1 MTPGTAKQGI
11 IRVIFFV
18 IIAINGKKAI
28 VISNLTIIP
37 RDQHQVSRKHIGDNA
52 LKVLSRLRRAGY
64 DAYLVGGCVRDL
76 MIGKIPK
83 DFDVSTNAHP
93 EQIKKVF
100 SNCRLVG
107 RRFRLAHIHFGRE
120 VIEVATFRAPHH
132 REGES
137 LQHEDG
143 RILRDNVYG
152 TEEEDAWRRD
162 FTVNALYYDISDF
175 SIRDHVGAMA
185 DIESRTLRMIG
196 DPYERYKEDP
206 VRMLRA
212 IRFAAKLGFSIE
224 PLTQAP
230 IKELGAMLKDIPS
243 SRLFDELLK
252 LFHGAAAVRAF
263 QLLREYDLSRYLFPL
278 TDEYF
283 KRNVDSSAER
293 LVIASLANTDARIK
307 EGKSVTPAF
316 LFATMLWGP
325 LLEELDAK
333 SHKVPQYQAI
343 HIAADQ
349 LLATQ
354 LQYTSIP
361 RRFSVMMREIWQLQS
376 RFETRWGK
384 RPWRLLEHP
393 RFRAAYDFLV
403 LRADAGEVE
412 PELAAWWTEFQEC
425 DEARQKKMLKKND
438 GPRKRHRRTRSA
450 APKTVDA

>member
-1 MTPGTAKQGI
+1 MVTIDKQK
-11 IRVIFFV
+11 V
-18 IIAINGKKAI
+18 I
-28 VISNLTIIP
+28 VISNIEIIA
-37 RDQHQVSRKHIGDNA
+37 RSQHQVSRKHISDNA

-76 MIGKIPK
+76 LIGKLPK

-93 EQIKKVF
+93 EQVKDVF
-100 SNCRLVG
+100 KNCRLIG
-107 RRFRLAHIHFGRE
+107 RRFRLAHIYFGRE

-132 REGES
+132 QEGES

-162 FTVNALYYDISDF
+162 FTVNALYYDIADF

-196 DPYERYKEDP
+196 EPSERYKEDP

-212 IRFAAKLGFSIE
+212 IRFAAKLDFTIE
-224 PLTQAP
+224 PATQAP
-230 IKELGAMLKDIPS
+230 IKELGSMLKDIPS

-252 LFHGAAAVRAF
+252 LFHGASAVKTF
-263 QLLREYDLSRYLFPL
+263 QLLRDYDLLRYLFPL
-278 TDEYF
+278 TDDYF
-283 KRNVDSSAER
+283 KHNRDSDAER
-293 LVIASLANTDARIK
+293 LVIASLTNTDARIA

-316 LFATMLWGP
+316 LFAAMLWGP
-325 LLEELDAK
+325 MLAELDRM
-333 SHKVPQYQAI
+333 SDKVPQYQAI
-343 HIAADQ
+343 QIAADQ

-384 RPWRLLEHP
+384 RPWRLLAHP

-403 LRADAGEVE
+403 LRANAGEVE
-412 PELAAWWTEFQEC
+412 PELATWWTEFQEC
-425 DEARQKKMLKKND
+425 DEIQQKKMLKKND
-438 GPRKRHRRTRSA
+438 GPKKRRRKPQTA
-450 APKTVDA
+450 ASG

>member
-1 MTPGTAKQGI
+1 M
-11 IRVIFFV
+11 
-18 IIAINGKKAI
+18 
-28 VISNLTIIP
+28 
-37 RDQHQVSRKHIGDNA
+37 
-52 LKVLSRLRRAGY
+52 RRAGY

-76 MIGKIPK
+76 LIGQTPK

-93 EQIKKVF
+93 DQVREVF
-100 SNCRLVG
+100 KNCRLIG

-120 VIEVATFRAPHH
+120 VIEVATFRAPHSQ
-132 REGES
+132 EGEG

-152 TEEEDAWRRD
+152 NEEDDAWRRD

-175 SIRDHVGAMA
+175 SVRDHVEAMT
-185 DIESRTLRMIG
+185 DIESRTLRIIG
-196 DPYERYKEDP
+196 DPSERYKEDP

-212 IRFAAKLGFSIE
+212 IRFAAKLDFSIE
-224 PLTQAP
+224 PATQAP
-230 IKELGAMLKDIPS
+230 IKGLGAMLKDIPS

-252 LFHGAAAVRAF
+252 LFHGAAAVKTF
-263 QLLREYDLSRYLFPL
+263 QLLREYDLLRYLFPL
-278 TDEYF
+278 SDQYF
-283 KRNVDSSAER
+283 KQNAQSSAER
-293 LVIASLANTDARIK
+293 LVMASLANTDERIK
-307 EGKSVTPAF
+307 EGKPVTPAF
-316 LFATMLWGP
+316 LFAAMLWGP
-325 LLEELDAK
+325 MLAELEAK
-333 SHKVPQYQAI
+333 SHKVPQHQAI
-343 HIAADQ
+343 QLAADT

-412 PELAAWWTEFQEC
+412 PELAAWWTEFQER
-425 DEARQKKMLKKND
+425 DEEQQEKMLKKSD
-438 GPRKRHRRTRSA
+438 
-450 APKTVDA
+450 APKKRSRKSRSTAKKIVEV

>member
-1 MTPGTAKQGI
+1 M
-11 IRVIFFV
+11 
-18 IIAINGKKAI
+18 
-28 VISNLTIIP
+28 
-37 RDQHQVSRKHIGDNA
+37 
-52 LKVLSRLRRAGY
+52 LSRLRRAGY

-76 MIGKIPK
+76 LIGKIPK

-93 EQIKKVF
+93 EQVQEVF
-100 SNCRLVG
+100 RNCRLIG

-132 REGES
+132 QQGES

-175 SIRDHVGAMA
+175 SVRDHVGAMP

-196 DPYERYKEDP
+196 EPSERYKEDP

-212 IRFAAKLGFSIE
+212 IRFSAKLDFTIDPE
-224 PLTQAP
+224 TQSP
-230 IKELGAMLKDIPS
+230 IKDLGAMLKDIPS

-252 LFHGAAAVRAF
+252 LFHGAAAVKTF
-263 QLLREYDLSRYLFPL
+263 YLLRENDLLRYLFPL
-278 TDEYF
+278 TDDYL
-283 KRNVDSSAER
+283 NDNANSSAEE
-293 LVIASLANTDARIK
+293 LINASLANTDARIS

-316 LFATMLWGP
+316 LFAAMLWGP
-325 LLEELDAK
+325 LLKELDRK
-333 SHKVPQYQAI
+333 SYKVPQYQAI

-349 LLATQ
+349 LLVAQ

-376 RFETRWGK
+376 RFEVRWGK

-403 LRADAGEVE
+403 LRANAEEV
-412 PELAAWWTEFQEC
+412 PMELATWWTDFQEC
-425 DEARQKKMLKKND
+425 SESEQKKMLKKSD
-438 GPRKRHRRTRSA
+438 
-450 APKTVDA
+450 APKKRRRKKPTAAKKIIEA